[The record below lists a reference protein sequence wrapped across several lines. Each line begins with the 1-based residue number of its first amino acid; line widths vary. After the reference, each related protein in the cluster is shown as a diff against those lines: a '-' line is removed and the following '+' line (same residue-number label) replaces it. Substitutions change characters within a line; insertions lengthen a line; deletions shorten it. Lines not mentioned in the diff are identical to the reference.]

1 MCNDYARML
10 QAFVPNF
17 IRLFNVGCFQVFS
30 CVFKCFQTYVAPVL
44 AIFDPLAAVAKA
56 SSLTER
62 RWFCI
67 HVREKWKGKRS
78 PHGCALQVWAS
89 IFGRHGSSNTILHP
103 MKKHTCTIQ
112 KISKHMSLDSI

>member
-78 PHGCALQVWAS
+78 HMGVRCRCGHPYLDVTVLVTLYS
-89 IFGRHGSSNTILHP
+89 I
-103 MKKHTCTIQ
+103 Q
-112 KISKHMSLDSI
+112 